1 MKNMDFLVQK
11 INQITNIVLRIA
23 FIITFVAII
32 GSAIVYFI
40 LFLVICMI
48 GYNNMKETKAL
59 TEAKFQQGVIKWLRQ
74 HKCVVFK
81 LNPGPGI
88 PDGTPDLLFLIDG
101 FWGMLECKKN
111 KMAKFRPGQKEAIEK
126 YNNMSW
132 CKTVYPEN
140 WEEVRKELEAI
151 L

>member
-48 GYNNMKETKAL
+48 G
-59 TEAKFQQGVIKWLRQ
+59 
-74 HKCVVFK
+74 
-81 LNPGPGI
+81 
-88 PDGTPDLLFLIDG
+88 LI
-101 FWGMLECKKN
+101 
-111 KMAKFRPGQKEAIEK
+111 I
-126 YNNMSW
+126 
-132 CKTVYPEN
+132 
-140 WEEVRKELEAI
+140 
-151 L
+151 